1 MVDKELVPTLKCVE
15 VVFEILLFYSSIL
28 IMTGF
33 FLMMVVGGMRYLT
46 SGGNPE
52 KLKKA
57 QATLRWGVV
66 GTLIFASAFL
76 ILQIIDVLFLGG
88 AGKLFKFE
96 IPSFGPSTYTQP
108 QPQPV
113 GGSTTQSLPSA
124 STGSDG
130 TSIVLLLPPLPPR
143 VAYAPNTTYRSTF
156 GNPLPESLPPAI
168 PQQQHARQEIASQF
182 DRYLANKAVYQQAGQ
197 MTGVPWEILAAI
209 HYREGS
215 FDQKRSL
222 ISGTPLGQI
231 EQDVVRARKCTSAKK
246 EPGDPIPLGRTRTG
260 ELQCGFATL
269 LDSAIYAGAWLRRG
283 TKGNLDNFEHV
294 AKALSRY
301 NGMGNKNCDK
311 NPGIRRSPYAGC
323 PPYFEGEDHP
333 YVLNFFDER
342 HAKMYIMYS
351 KDKKKDLTPKVDG
364 RPGVL
369 TVVRIIRELE
379 KANI

>member
-1 MVDKELVPTLKCVE
+1 M
-15 VVFEILLFYSSIL
+15 
-28 IMTGF
+28 
-33 FLMMVVGGMRYLT
+33 
-46 SGGNPE
+46 
-52 KLKKA
+52 
-57 QATLRWGVV
+57 
-66 GTLIFASAFL
+66 
-76 ILQIIDVLFLGG
+76 
-88 AGKLFKFE
+88 
-96 IPSFGPSTYTQP
+96 
-108 QPQPV
+108 
-113 GGSTTQSLPSA
+113 
-124 STGSDG
+124 
-130 TSIVLLLPPLPPR
+130 
-143 VAYAPNTTYRSTF
+143 
-156 GNPLPESLPPAI
+156 
-168 PQQQHARQEIASQF
+168 
-182 DRYLANKAVYQQAGQ
+182 
-197 MTGVPWEILAAI
+197 
-209 HYREGS
+209 
-215 FDQKRSL
+215 
-222 ISGTPLGQI
+222 
-231 EQDVVRARKCTSAKK
+231 RARKCTSAKK
-246 EPGDPIPLGRTRTG
+246 EPGDPIPLGMTRTG

-301 NGMGNKNCDK
+301 NGMGNQNCDK